1 MFYGKVKDSIVLY
14 LHKIKSEETK
24 LKMNE
29 MLALHSNTFLNNINS
44 NINLNNGSLRNNKR
58 EAKIYIQS
66 LGRNT
71 FITVSLDN
79 KLIYNKSLGKFKV
92 FNALLKKK
100 DKRRMLYINM
110 FLQSFNTYFFKV
122 LTLKNRIE
130 SVSFHL
136 NCLPRVVNTLLRDFS
151 FKYYSRLYLA
161 RKAYKKYIRYKIRK
175 YLRNKKLFVRLK
187 IRKIYKKKLYL
198 LDSIRRY
205 KYNKFFSISSINF
218 AGQISYNG
226 CKKKKKKI

>member
-1 MFYGKVKDSIVLY
+1 MFYEKVKDSIVLY

-29 MLALHSNTFLNNINS
+29 MLALNSNTFLNNINLDNES
-44 NINLNNGSLRNNKR
+44 LNSSKR

-92 FNALLKKK
+92 FNSRLKKK

-110 FLQSFNTYFFKV
+110 FLQSFNTHFFKV

-205 KYNKFFSISSINF
+205 KYNKFFSISSINY
-218 AGQISYNG
+218 AGKISYNG
-226 CKKKKKKI
+226 CKKRKRKI

>member
-1 MFYGKVKDSIVLY
+1 MFYEKVKDSIVLY
-14 LHKIKSEETK
+14 LHKIKSDGTK
-24 LKMNE
+24 FQMNE
-29 MLALHSNTFLNNINS
+29 MLALNSNTFLSNLNS
-44 NINLNNGSLRNNKR
+44 NLSSRSDLMSNKN

-66 LGRNT
+66 IGRNT
-71 FITVSLDN
+71 FITVSLN
-79 KLIYNKSLGKFKV
+79 NLLIYNKSLGKFKV
-92 FNALLKKK
+92 FNARLKKK

-110 FLQSFNTYFFKV
+110 FLQSFNSYFFKV

-151 FKYYSRLYLA
+151 FKYYSHLYLA
-161 RKAYKKYIRYKIRK
+161 RKAYKRYIRYKVRK

-198 LDSIRRY
+198 LDSMRRH
-205 KYNKFFSISSINF
+205 KYNKCFSINSINYL
-218 AGQISYNG
+218 GKVSYNG